1 MNKQF
6 WLARNWKVIVLPLV
20 LVATLASLARAERA
34 VAPKILPEGTLAY
47 VRISDVQ
54 DLVAKFKETA
64 TGRMF
69 QDQNIAPLVTQLY
82 GSVEE
87 QWKQIED
94 QVGLPL
100 GELLKIPQGE
110 VCFAVVPQGDGPPAI
125 LLLVDV
131 KDKIISVNK
140 LLEKGEALLTENGGT
155 KTSEVIEDV
164 KVNIYTGPG
173 GQSAVQFD
181 KDGTVVITT
190 SKDLV
195 KPLLLAWTGNSE
207 VKSLADNVKFNSIM
221 SRCGGSKDERPQVTF
236 YADPVEIARK
246 VLASGPAS
254 LALAFFQ
261 PLGLDGVKGV
271 GGSLIYGA
279 GEFDD
284 VMHFHLLLDNPRAG
298 VVELLAMGSGDSTPE
313 AWVPNDVTSYMTL
326 HWRFEDMYK
335 NGNKLWDSLQ
345 GEGNFKAFVKERLSD
360 RIEIDVEAEIVPAL
374 DGRIT
379 LAQWVEKPVTLN
391 SQVNIVG
398 VKLKDAKAFQTSI
411 VEKLVA
417 KYPEAV
423 EKKAFGGVTYWA
435 IKMPERREGAPELPA
450 GIRLPTPAVA
460 IIGDYLVASGSTAAL
475 HHCITTTSDATR
487 GLAGDLEYKLIAG
500 KIKRQVGG
508 DAPGMVQFTRPEEAL
523 RFVYE
528 LIRAENTQ
536 KGLASA
542 AEGNPFLKNVD
553 KALKDNPLPAFSV
566 LAKYFAP
573 GGGMMVND
581 ETGFHYMAF
590 TLRRKQ

>member
-20 LVATLASLARAERA
+20 LVATLASLARAERV

-173 GQSAVQFD
+173 EQTAVQFD

-271 GGSLIYGA
+271 GGSLSYGA

-284 VMHFHLLLDNPRAG
+284 VMHFHLLLDNPRSG

-460 IIGDYLVASGSTAAL
+460 IIGDYLVASDSTAAL

-542 AEGNPFLKNVD
+542 AEDNPFLKNVD

-581 ETGFHYMAF
+581 ETGIHYMAF